1 MEKAKAAAVL
11 SLLALLVQKYKY
23 WHLRWQGDGEGK
35 GGSGTQFT
43 GFTSTNVQILT
54 PEEQAK
60 KTEGEAAGAG
70 KEGGKA
76 LREAEKRIKQ
86 FEGSE
91 QKLKQKV
98 LSLLALLVH
107 RYSVYVLY

>member
-1 MEKAKAAAVL
+1 MCVCVCVFVCVYRSSTAV
-11 SLLALLVQKYKY
+11 YG
-23 WHLRWQGDGEGK
+23 RCTWQGDGEGK

-43 GFTSTNVQILT
+43 GFTSTKVQTLT

-60 KTEGEAAGAG
+60 KTEGEGAGVG

-76 LREAEKRIKQ
+76 LKEAEKRIKQ

-98 LSLLALLVH
+98 LSLLALLVQS
-107 RYSVYVLY
+107 YSVYLLY